1 MFKGKMLVYE
11 GGTGRNTVEV
21 ENAAT
26 QFFQIRG
33 VDENSTKA
41 IEVMPVAA
49 SLNSNDVF
57 MLNSKQFGSFL
68 WFGRGCSGDERE
80 LGRQVAKH
88 ITGSSDTETVVEGQ
102 EPPEFWAAIGG
113 KTEYSSGKQFE
124 VRYSSLYGFL
134 YQLWIAIP
142 VRSFD
147 MVHHMG
153 IRPEIL
159 TKYLSLK

>member
-11 GGTGRNTVEV
+11 GGTGRNTVDV
-21 ENAAT
+21 ENAST

-88 ITGSSDTETVVEGQ
+88 ITGNIETETVVEGQ

-124 VRYSSLYGFL
+124 VRYFCH
-134 YQLWIAIP
+134 
-142 VRSFD
+142 
-147 MVHHMG
+147 MVFG
-153 IRPEIL
+153 TNFGPC
-159 TKYLSLK
+159 YLSIRSISYGHQN